1 MTMVMSAGNE
11 WTVPTVG
18 ARVVTA
24 DGEELGKVKEVVG
37 GCFKVDASMQPDYWL
52 GGGCIASATTS
63 DVCLGITQDQLDG
76 AKVDAPD
83 NSGVQL

>member
-1 MTMVMSAGNE
+1 MMVMSASNE
-11 WTVPTVG
+11 WTVATVG

-24 DGEELGKVKEVVG
+24 DGEQLGTVKEVAG

-52 GGGCIASATTS
+52 GSDCIASATPS
-63 DVCLGITQDQLDG
+63 DVRLSITQDQLDG
-76 AKVDAPD
+76 VKVDAPD